1 MYAAVVL
8 VETSSVKNNS
18 PYTSLKKLRWV
29 GKKIER
35 NRQRERKRGVAR
47 KSESREKERRSNGI
61 CRSKYTTHCTISL
74 LLENV
79 YRERKHY
86 DDKTWFV
93 WILEK
98 SI

>member
-18 PYTSLKKLRWV
+18 PYTSLKKTTVVRE
-29 GKKIER
+29 KIER
-35 NRQRERKRGVAR
+35 KREGERKRGVAR

-93 WILEK
+93 
-98 SI
+98 

>member
-18 PYTSLKKLRWV
+18 PYTSWKKTTVV
-29 GKKIER
+29 GEKIER
-35 NRQRERKRGVAR
+35 KREGERKRGVAR
-47 KSESREKERRSNGI
+47 KSESREKERCSNGI
-61 CRSKYTTHCTISL
+61 CRSKYTTHCKISL

-86 DDKTWFV
+86 DDKTRFV
-93 WILEK
+93 GKI
-98 SI
+98 

>member
-1 MYAAVVL
+1 VYAAVVL

-93 WILEK
+93 
-98 SI
+98 

>member
-1 MYAAVVL
+1 MK
-8 VETSSVKNNS
+8 EID
-18 PYTSLKKLRWV
+18 R
-29 GKKIER
+29 E
-35 NRQRERKRGVAR
+35 RERKRGVAR

>member
-8 VETSSVKNNS
+8 VEASSVKNNS
-18 PYTSLKKLRWV
+18 PYTSLKKTTVV
-29 GKKIER
+29 GEKIER
-35 NRQRERKRGVAR
+35 KREGERKRGVAR

-93 WILEK
+93 
-98 SI
+98 